1 MRDLAR
7 SNYIAVNP
15 SPAPSAPVAKTP
27 DVAATPTSTWAI
39 AGAIVIAGMPHL
51 WQWLNGNQEARNTL
65 TKTLLQNLT
74 ESYQQYNL
82 SNEGFRRILNEVVER
97 PTELTELNNQLVRD
111 LVGEVADLRGQ
122 VLTLQRKV
130 DNLAGI
136 VVRQAQERKRGTNI
150 DDSIQHLDS

>member
-7 SNYIAVNP
+7 TTIVAV
-15 SPAPSAPVAKTP
+15 SPTP
-27 DVAATPTSTWAI
+27 GPALPAVKSPDAAATPTSTWAI

-51 WQWLNGNQEARNTL
+51 WQWLTGNQEARNNL

-82 SNEGFRRILNEVVER
+82 SNEGFRRILNEVAER
-97 PTELTELNNQLVRD
+97 PTELTELNNQLLRD

-122 VLTLQRKV
+122 VLAQQRKI
-130 DNLAGI
+130 DNLAAI
-136 VVRQAQERKRGTNI
+136 VTRQAQNR
-150 DDSIQHLDS
+150 Q